1 MARPEDCL
9 FTKTHEWVH
18 REGDEVL
25 VGISTFA
32 QQELGDIVYV
42 NLGETGRGLKTGE
55 QLGEI
60 ESVKAVAEVYAPV
73 SGSVVAVNAV
83 LADSPEKVNK
93 DPYGDGWLARIKL
106 QAPAELDGMMNFAAY
121 TKYMA
126 EEGH

>member
-1 MARPEDCL
+1 MPRPEDCL

-18 REGDEVL
+18 REGDEAL
-25 VGISTFA
+25 VGISDFA

-42 NLGETGRGLKTGE
+42 NLGEAGRSLKTGE

-73 SGSVVAVNAV
+73 SGSVAAVNGA

-106 QAPAELDGMMNFAAY
+106 SAPGELDAMMNFAAY
-121 TKYMA
+121 SKYMA
-126 EEGH
+126 DEGH

>member
-1 MARPEDCL
+1 MPRPEDCL

-18 REGDEVL
+18 REGDEAL
-25 VGISTFA
+25 VGISDFA

-42 NLGETGRGLKTGE
+42 NLGEAGRSLKTGE

-73 SGSVVAVNAV
+73 SGSVAAVNGA

-106 QAPAELDGMMNFAAY
+106 SSLGELDGMMNFAAY
-121 TKYMA
+121 SKHMA
-126 EEGH
+126 DEGH

>member
-1 MARPEDCL
+1 MPRPEDCL
-9 FTKTHEWVH
+9 FTKTHEWVY
-18 REGDEVL
+18 REGDEAL
-25 VGISTFA
+25 VGISDFA

-42 NLGETGRGLKTGE
+42 NLGETGRSLKTGE

-83 LADSPEKVNK
+83 LADSPERVNK
-93 DPYGDGWLARIKL
+93 DPYGEGWLARVKL
-106 QAPAELDGMMNFAAY
+106 QALGELDGMMDFAAY
-121 TKYMA
+121 AKYMA

>member
-18 REGDEVL
+18 REGNEVL

-42 NLGETGRGLKTGE
+42 NLGEPGRNLKAGE

-73 SGSVVAVNAV
+73 SGIVGAVNGA
-83 LADSPEKVNK
+83 LTDSPEKVNK
-93 DPYGDGWLARIKL
+93 DPHGEGWLVRIRL
-106 QAPAELDGMMNFAAY
+106 ATPAELDGMMDFAAY
-121 TKYMA
+121 SKYMA

>member
-1 MARPEDCL
+1 MPRPEDCL

-18 REGDEVL
+18 REGDEAL
-25 VGISTFA
+25 VGISDFA

-42 NLGETGRGLKTGE
+42 NLGEAGRSLKTGE

-73 SGSVVAVNAV
+73 SGSVAAVNGS

-106 QAPAELDGMMNFAAY
+106 SAPGELDAMMNFASY
-121 TKYMA
+121 SKYMA
-126 EEGH
+126 DEGH